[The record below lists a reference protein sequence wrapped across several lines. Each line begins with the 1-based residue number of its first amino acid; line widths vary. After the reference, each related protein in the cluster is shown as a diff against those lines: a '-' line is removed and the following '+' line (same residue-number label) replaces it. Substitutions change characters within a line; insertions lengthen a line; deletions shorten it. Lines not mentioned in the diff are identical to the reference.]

1 MSAPN
6 TPGTSPT
13 ENVARSLVN
22 ELSFANISA
31 DERRFLQEL
40 LEQIRPR
47 LTDSSVFDRYHRRQ
61 VELYAP
67 FSRRFGMLHSAY
79 SYDQYGLPATRTVN
93 DVLSILALTGVN
105 WQELATMNELQVAR
119 FLSLKEVDRLILFL
133 TILQALM
140 NEDSR
145 EPQTV

>member
-1 MSAPN
+1 MSEPN

-31 DERRFLQEL
+31 GERRFLQEL

-47 LTDSSVFDRYHRRQ
+47 LTDSSVFDKYHRRQ

-79 SYDQYGLPATRTVN
+79 SYDQYGSSVTKVVGDIR
-93 DVLSILALTGVN
+93 SILALTGVN
-105 WQELATMNELQVAR
+105 WQELATMNELHVAR
-119 FLSLKEVDRLILFL
+119 LLSKREVDRLVLSL
-133 TILQALM
+133 TILQALVV
-140 NEDSR
+140 DSV
-145 EPQTV
+145 ESQTV